1 MNELNIFTPF
11 LRFQHDIFLEENK
24 AVFGLLPTAPWL
36 AARCRLPLARLARCS
51 SLLIGS
57 CIHIARLSTEI
68 VWLPAQLAANS
79 LFSYA
84 RSSFHALHEPGPVGT
99 PESYVSSEPG
109 SSGTVAWAQPGWRVR
124 ADKQT
129 PRSCMPSAWPGG
141 QTGIQTRPKTPN
153 ASTRYASCSFSPS
166 VAMLILMWG
175 FLLKP
180 W

>member
-1 MNELNIFTPF
+1 MTTSWKKTRVCLVYFPPHPGS
-11 LRFQHDIFLEENK
+11 LQ
-24 AVFGLLPTAPWL
+24 W
-36 AARCRLPLARLARCS
+36 CRLPLARLARCS

-57 CIHIARLSTEI
+57 RIHIGSLSTEI

-109 SSGTVAWAQPGWRVR
+109 SSGTVAWAQPGSHIR
-124 ADKQT
+124 AGKQT
-129 PRSCMPSAWPGG
+129 PRSCMPSACPGG
-141 QTGIQTRPKTPN
+141 QTGIQTRPKRLMLAPDI
-153 ASTRYASCSFSPS
+153 ASCSFSPS